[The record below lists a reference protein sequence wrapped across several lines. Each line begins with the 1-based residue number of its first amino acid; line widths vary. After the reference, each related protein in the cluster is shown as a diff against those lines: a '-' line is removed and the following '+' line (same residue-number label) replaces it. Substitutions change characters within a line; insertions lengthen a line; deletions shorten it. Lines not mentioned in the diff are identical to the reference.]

1 MNFATR
7 SRTELWQLLSLVGF
21 TLLLPL
27 VLPADP
33 EQAAGKPVVFDQ
45 ERYDQAAKKRPDIV
59 MIGNSMLNSRI
70 DKSLINHLIAP
81 NVASFV
87 AEGGTRS
94 AVWWFMLKN
103 FVGQLPNPPKLVFI
117 FYRDYD
123 FTSPGMHLDGEY
135 LRVARTFMKPDDQE
149 LLDQAKK
156 NASAGTPS
164 ALAFYLP
171 DALSQHVRG
180 RISDLAIDIGSAG
193 QGREGDT
200 VLQERLNNLFDFDN
214 LRPDILDAGGVAND
228 IIPADTKVFSV
239 DPANSFLGLFNDFA
253 HERKIQLV
261 FYRVKRRPDSR
272 NVVFQEPELRAYT
285 ASFQEWAESEGHR
298 LIDETEDPRLTLS
311 MYHDGDHLARGSRPE
326 YTRIFVERI
335 RSLLPASPVPEG
347 PAD

>member
-1 MNFATR
+1 MTFSTR
-7 SRTELWQLLSLVGF
+7 SRTELWQLLALVGL

-33 EQAAGKPVVFDQ
+33 KQAAGHPVAFDQ
-45 ERYDQAAKKRPDIV
+45 KRYDRSANKRPNMV

-70 DKSLINHLIAP
+70 DKALFNQLIAP

-103 FVGQLPNPPKLVFI
+103 FVGPLTTQPKLVFI

-135 LRVARTFMKPDDQE
+135 LRVARTFMKPDDQKT
-149 LLDQAKK
+149 LDQAKK
-156 NASAGTPS
+156 NLGVDTPS

-171 DALSQHVRG
+171 DALSQYVRG

-200 VLQERLNNLFDFDN
+200 VLQEKLNKLFEFDN

-228 IIPADTKVFSV
+228 IIPADTKVFSL
-239 DPANSFLGLFNDFA
+239 DAANSFLGLFNDFA
-253 HERKIQLV
+253 HERKIQLI

-272 NVVFQEPELRAYT
+272 NVVIQDAELRAYT
-285 ASFQEWAESEGHR
+285 AAFREWAESQGHR

-311 MYHDGDHLARGSRPE
+311 MYHDGDHLARGAMQE

-335 RSLLPASPVPEG
+335 RSLLPTI
-347 PAD
+347 PAPHGMAE